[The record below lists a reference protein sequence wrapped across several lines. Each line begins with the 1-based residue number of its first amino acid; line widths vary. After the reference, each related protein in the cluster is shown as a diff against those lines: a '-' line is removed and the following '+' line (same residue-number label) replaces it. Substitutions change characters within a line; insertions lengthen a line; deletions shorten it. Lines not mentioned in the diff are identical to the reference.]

1 MRRAPAGATEWS
13 SRDFRSPGRGSD
25 SIFTT
30 NRWFAPPANF
40 QCPFGTSRSL
50 SSSNSRYAMR
60 SRRFEVED
68 FAKQVPCGSAY
79 QREITSHLR
88 PHEQIRYDPLP
99 PEDAQS
105 IPVDEGPWRC
115 VLLGLH
121 WVA

>member
-30 NRWFAPPANF
+30 NRWFAPPANV

-50 SSSNSRYAMR
+50 SSTNSRYAMR

-68 FAKQVPCGSAY
+68 FAKQVPCGSGSL
-79 QREITSHLR
+79 REITSRLQPR
-88 PHEQIRYDPLP
+88 EQIRYDPLP
-99 PEDAQS
+99 PKDVRP
-105 IPVDEGPWRC
+105 IPVDEARWCYVR
-115 VLLGLH
+115 LG
-121 WVA
+121 